1 MSLAD
6 IPVDETENL
15 SRFILFSK
23 WFRSDNTIKPDAF
36 IPSPHVELS
45 VTRQRNISES
55 ELWDLGKAV
64 STIRKCT
71 LYGRAD
77 ISAEPVMK
85 QNLTIEPSEPPLNHA
100 NIKGYPEDKSKQKLI
115 ALELAAEASFIALG

>member
-6 IPVDETENL
+6 IPVDGTEKL

-45 VTRQRNISES
+45 VTRQRNISEV
-55 ELWDLGKAV
+55 ELWDLGKDV
-64 STIRKCT
+64 SIKRNKT

-77 ISAEPVMK
+77 ILADSVIK

-100 NIKGYPEDKSKQKLI
+100 NIKGYPDDKSKQKLI
-115 ALELAAEASFIALG
+115 ALELAAEASFIALE

>member
-6 IPVDETENL
+6 IPVDETEKL

-23 WFRSDNTIKPDAF
+23 WLRSDQTVRSEAF
-36 IPSPHVELS
+36 IPHPYIDLS
-45 VTRQRNISES
+45 VTRQRNISGS
-55 ELWDLGKAV
+55 ELWNLGKEV

-77 ISAEPVMK
+77 IFAEPVMK

-115 ALELAAEASFIALG
+115 ALELAAEACFIALG

>member
-6 IPVDETENL
+6 IPVDKTENL

-36 IPSPHVELS
+36 VPSPYVELS
-45 VTRQRNISES
+45 VTRQINISEI
-55 ELWDLGKAV
+55 ELWDLAKEV
-64 STIRKCT
+64 SVIRKCT

-77 ISAEPVMK
+77 ILAEPVMK